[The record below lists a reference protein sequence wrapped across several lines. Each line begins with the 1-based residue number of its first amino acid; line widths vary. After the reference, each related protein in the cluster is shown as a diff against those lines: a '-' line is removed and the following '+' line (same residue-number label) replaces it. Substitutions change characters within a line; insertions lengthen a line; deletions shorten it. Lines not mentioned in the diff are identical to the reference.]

1 MSFCKIYDVDVIAN
15 ARTVG
20 SMIVVAEYA
29 QFFADTVHEKSNG
42 AITVELYPSSSL
54 GNTADC
60 LEGLSLG
67 ICNIVY
73 ESIGNL
79 ASLTSLANIEAAPY
93 LYSGTDHWRAVWEG
107 EVGQGILQQMGD
119 DCGMV
124 IMGAGLQGI
133 RMMCSNKRIE
143 TPADVAGFKLRV
155 PTIPIYL
162 DTWTWLGATPTP
174 LGGSEVFTAIQ
185 QGTVEG
191 QENPISECWNYGFY
205 DVNPYWIKSNH
216 VYSQD
221 CFFMDKTFFDGLPA
235 DIQELAAKAADE
247 ASSWRNEQ
255 MVEFEAEVEQ
265 KALDA
270 GVTIVD
276 VDVQEFIDAFDGFMQ
291 SEFPDLVDWADQIA
305 AMADTAAADPAE
317 AA

>member
-1 MSFCKIYDVDVIAN
+1 MKKRILATLLCAVMSLSLLAGCG
-15 ARTVG
+15 G
-20 SMIVVAEYA
+20 SSSSADTNGSSDGDSSAPTGETYTMKMHLSIGETDPVYKSA

-133 RMMCSNKRIE
+133 RVMCSNKRIE
-143 TPADVAGFKLRV
+143 TPADAAGFKLRV

-162 DTWTWLGATPTP
+162 DTWTWLGATP
-174 LGGSEVFTAIQ
+174 LL
-185 QGTVEG
+185 
-191 QENPISECWNYGFY
+191 W
-205 DVNPYWIKSNH
+205 
-216 VYSQD
+216 
-221 CFFMDKTFFDGLPA
+221 
-235 DIQELAAKAADE
+235 AAVRC
-247 ASSWRNEQ
+247 SPPFSR
-255 MVEFEAEVEQ
+255 
-265 KALDA
+265 AL
-270 GVTIVD
+270 
-276 VDVQEFIDAFDGFMQ
+276 
-291 SEFPDLVDWADQIA
+291 
-305 AMADTAAADPAE
+305 
-317 AA
+317 

>member
-1 MSFCKIYDVDVIAN
+1 MKKRILATFLCAVMSLSLLAGCG
-15 ARTVG
+15 G
-20 SMIVVAEYA
+20 SSSADTNDSSDGDSSAPIGETYTMKMHLSIGETDPVYKSA

-162 DTWTWLGATPTP
+162 DTWTWLGATP
-174 LGGSEVFTAIQ
+174 LL
-185 QGTVEG
+185 
-191 QENPISECWNYGFY
+191 W
-205 DVNPYWIKSNH
+205 
-216 VYSQD
+216 
-221 CFFMDKTFFDGLPA
+221 
-235 DIQELAAKAADE
+235 AAVRC
-247 ASSWRNEQ
+247 SPPFSR
-255 MVEFEAEVEQ
+255 
-265 KALDA
+265 AL
-270 GVTIVD
+270 
-276 VDVQEFIDAFDGFMQ
+276 
-291 SEFPDLVDWADQIA
+291 
-305 AMADTAAADPAE
+305 
-317 AA
+317 

>member
-1 MSFCKIYDVDVIAN
+1 MKKRILATLLCAVMSLSLLAGCG
-15 ARTVG
+15 G
-20 SMIVVAEYA
+20 SSSSADTNDSSDGDSSAPTGETYTMKMHLSIGETDPVYKSA

-124 IMGAGLQGI
+124 IIGAGLQGI

-155 PTIPIYL
+155 P
-162 DTWTWLGATPTP
+162 
-174 LGGSEVFTAIQ
+174 
-185 QGTVEG
+185 
-191 QENPISECWNYGFY
+191 
-205 DVNPYWIKSNH
+205 
-216 VYSQD
+216 
-221 CFFMDKTFFDGLPA
+221 
-235 DIQELAAKAADE
+235 
-247 ASSWRNEQ
+247 R
-255 MVEFEAEVEQ
+255 
-265 KALDA
+265 
-270 GVTIVD
+270 
-276 VDVQEFIDAFDGFMQ
+276 
-291 SEFPDLVDWADQIA
+291 FP
-305 AMADTAAADPAE
+305 
-317 AA
+317 

>member
-1 MSFCKIYDVDVIAN
+1 MKKRILATLLCAVMSLSLLAGCG
-15 ARTVG
+15 G
-20 SMIVVAEYA
+20 SSSSADTNGSSDGDSSSPHRRNLHHEDAPEHWRDDPVYKSA

-133 RMMCSNKRIE
+133 RVMCSNKLHRD
-143 TPADVAGFKLRV
+143 PCRRRRFQAACSHHPHLSGHLDLAGCY
-155 PTIPIYL
+155 P
-162 DTWTWLGATPTP
+162 
-174 LGGSEVFTAIQ
+174 
-185 QGTVEG
+185 
-191 QENPISECWNYGFY
+191 
-205 DVNPYWIKSNH
+205 H
-216 VYSQD
+216 
-221 CFFMDKTFFDGLPA
+221 
-235 DIQELAAKAADE
+235 
-247 ASSWRNEQ
+247 SSGRQ
-255 MVEFEAEVEQ
+255 
-265 KALDA
+265 
-270 GVTIVD
+270 
-276 VDVQEFIDAFDGFMQ
+276 
-291 SEFPDLVDWADQIA
+291 
-305 AMADTAAADPAE
+305 
-317 AA
+317 